1 MAVVG
6 PMLCFR
12 LDQKEPSVV
21 RLRTLP
27 LAVVAVTLVVAT
39 ACSANPVKSS
49 GPTGTPLD
57 GGTATFAE
65 SAGGKPDYIFPMM
78 TPIHQSI
85 ANIEQFNRLSYR
97 SLYWIGKDDQP
108 VIDPTLSVAKDPVYS
123 DGNTSVSVT
132 LNDYKWSDGQPVTT
146 RDVEFWINLFRAN
159 KEIAAGYIP
168 GSFPDN
174 ITKFTAVND
183 KTFTLKLNKAYNT
196 QWFNYNVLSQITPI
210 PQHVWDKTSASGS
223 VGDLDRAPATA
234 KQVYAFLD
242 KQSSDVSTYG
252 KNPLWQTVNGPWVL
266 SNYRTDGYAEFTP
279 NKNYSGPNKPH
290 LDKFVEQPFTAEAT
304 ELNVLRSGKTI
315 DYGYLPVQEIAQENT
330 LKASGYSIAPWQS
343 WGTNFIVMNFNQPQ
357 AGPLIK
363 QLYIRQAMQ
372 SLVNQA
378 AYIKG
383 PLRGTGS
390 VSLGPIQISNFM
402 ESYDTSKTL
411 PYNPDKAKTLLTSH
425 GWNVTPNGASTCTTP
440 GTGSTQCGAGI
451 AAGTKLQFNLEY
463 SSGIVIVDQEMQA
476 MKSDFSAAGIS
487 LNLSQAPFNTV
498 LGDVAPCKPGDSKC
512 KWQIVNWGGGW
523 IYGINPYPSG
533 DQLFASGAGS
543 NYGGYSNKNSDALIS
558 AAVHQ
563 DNPQGLVAV
572 ANDLANQVPVLWMPT
587 ELYRLSAISNRLSGV
602 NLKQSPILSLTPE
615 DWQIT
620 K

>member
-1 MAVVG
+1 
-6 PMLCFR
+6 MLCFR

-21 RLRTLP
+21 RFRTLP

-402 ESYDTSKTL
+402 KSYDTSKTL

-425 GWNVTPNGASTCTTP
+425 GWTVTPNGASTCTTP
-440 GTGSTQCGAGI
+440 GTGATQCGAGI

-463 SSGIVIVDQEMQA
+463 SSGVVIVDQEMQA

-543 NYGGYSNKNSDALIS
+543 NYGGYANKNSDALIS

>member
-21 RLRTLP
+21 RFRTLP

-234 KQVYAFLD
+234 KQVYTFLD
-242 KQSSDVSTYG
+242 KQASDVSTYG
-252 KNPLWQTVNGPWVL
+252 KNPLWQTVDGPWVL

-290 LDKFVEQPFTAEAT
+290 LDKFVEQPFTTEAT

-402 ESYDTSKTL
+402 KSYDTSKTL

-425 GWNVTPNGASTCTTP
+425 GWTVTPNGASTCTTP
-440 GTGSTQCGAGI
+440 GTGATQCGAGI

-463 SSGIVIVDQEMQA
+463 SSGVVIVDQEMQA

-543 NYGGYSNKNSDALIS
+543 NYGGYANKNSDALIS